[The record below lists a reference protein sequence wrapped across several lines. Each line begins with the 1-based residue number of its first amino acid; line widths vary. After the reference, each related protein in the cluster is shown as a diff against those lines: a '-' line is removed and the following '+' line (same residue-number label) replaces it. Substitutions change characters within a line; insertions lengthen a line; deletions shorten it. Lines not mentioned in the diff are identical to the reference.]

1 MEVNCFVENNPIVE
15 TLIQYLARS
24 PKTFQPKIAAA
35 DEMFLYPFNE
45 LEERNSDRALVSYYS
60 LGRTLFDS
68 IKQIINQY
76 FGSFEQLSSFLDFAC
91 GYGRFMRF
99 LVQEMPAQKIWASDI
114 YGDAV
119 KFQTEY
125 FGVKGIVS
133 TREPEHFIVEQKF
146 DCIYAGSFFSH
157 MPPRTFHRWMQR
169 LYDLLN
175 PEGLL
180 IFSVLDEAI
189 LPAGVEMPSEG
200 ILFSSDSSE
209 SQFLDRND
217 YGTTYVKEAYIRE
230 LIQQV
235 SQHQASI
242 FRIPKG
248 LSNYQDLYLV
258 TPQQNRDFT
267 ALDFKYYPEGY
278 LDACNIT
285 PTGDI
290 QLEGWAVDYCNPK
303 GCVETIQMIVNNQV
317 IQQCKPSQE
326 RPDLVEHFKT
336 SQALNSGWNCSID
349 SGKISPQDII
359 IIKAVNTVGLEWI
372 IAVETVKNLMMRTR
386 WREELLKTQT
396 HLKQR
401 ESQLQETQSK
411 LELTELTLAQARDKL
426 TQLEA
431 ELGDCQLELS
441 SSQFLLE
448 QSKNHIQAMESSK
461 FWQLRTQWLKLKQT
475 LGISP
480 KN

>member
-1 MEVNCFVENNPIVE
+1 
-15 TLIQYLARS
+15 
-24 PKTFQPKIAAA
+24 
-35 DEMFLYPFNE
+35 
-45 LEERNSDRALVSYYS
+45 
-60 LGRTLFDS
+60 
-68 IKQIINQY
+68 
-76 FGSFEQLSSFLDFAC
+76 
-91 GYGRFMRF
+91 
-99 LVQEMPAQKIWASDI
+99 
-114 YGDAV
+114 
-119 KFQTEY
+119 
-125 FGVKGIVS
+125 
-133 TREPEHFIVEQKF
+133 
-146 DCIYAGSFFSH
+146 
-157 MPPRTFHRWMQR
+157 
-169 LYDLLN
+169 
-175 PEGLL
+175 
-180 IFSVLDEAI
+180 
-189 LPAGVEMPSEG
+189 
-200 ILFSSDSSE
+200 
-209 SQFLDRND
+209 
-217 YGTTYVKEAYIRE
+217 
-230 LIQQV
+230 
-235 SQHQASI
+235 
-242 FRIPKG
+242 
-248 LSNYQDLYLV
+248 
-258 TPQQNRDFT
+258 
-267 ALDFKYYPEGY
+267 
-278 LDACNIT
+278 
-285 PTGDI
+285 
-290 QLEGWAVDYCNPK
+290 
-303 GCVETIQMIVNNQV
+303 MIVNNQV

-349 SGKISPQDII
+349 SGKISPQDIII

-475 LGISP
+475 LGISQ